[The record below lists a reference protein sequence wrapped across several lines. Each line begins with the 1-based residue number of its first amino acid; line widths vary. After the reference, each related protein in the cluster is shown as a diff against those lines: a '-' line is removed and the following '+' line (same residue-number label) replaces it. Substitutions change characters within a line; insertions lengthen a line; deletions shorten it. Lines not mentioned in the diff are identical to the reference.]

1 MKRFLTA
8 IVFFALAVSCN
19 DVEWHPAGD
28 RIMTEWGE
36 NLDPSNVHQEYP
48 RPQMVREDW
57 INLNGMWNYAVT
69 SADVQDSECADG
81 KILVPFSIESALS
94 GVGRR
99 VTGEDALWY
108 EREIVVPARWKGKRV
123 MLNFGAVDWH
133 AQVYVDG
140 EFAGEHKGGY
150 APFTFDI
157 TDLLKKG
164 RKHSLKV
171 KVLDAT
177 DKSWQPRGKQI
188 LDPYGV
194 WYTAVTGI
202 WQTVWM
208 EAVPASHVKSYLAT
222 SDIDNGKLAVNV
234 ETLMQEG
241 EVCKVVL
248 SDAGDVVAVAEG
260 CDVVLEVPQMK
271 LWTPDAP
278 HLYDLEISILRD
290 GKVVDAVKG
299 YTAMRKISYGKDHT
313 GHHRIFLNN
322 EPVFQFGTLDQ
333 GWWPDGLYTAP
344 CDEALAFDIIKTKE
358 MGFNMI
364 RKHVKVEPAR
374 WYWHCDRLGMMV
386 WQDMPNTYENTGKP
400 WNYHEFDKVDDSIF
414 PEEGKINYYNEWS
427 EIIKANRVFPCI
439 CVWVPFNE
447 AWGQFDTEAV
457 AAFTRAL
464 DDTRLI
470 DYASGGNF
478 YTDCC
483 GEIHDIHNYPEPI
496 MYLYDPARINVLG
509 EYGGL
514 GMPVKG
520 HLWQDSDNWGYAQ
533 YKTADEVLKTYETYA
548 VKLSYLIDYG
558 FSAAI
563 YTQIT
568 DVEGEVN
575 GLMTYDRKVVKLD
588 VDRLREIN
596 KKVIANKYKDEE
608 EGSCC
613 ICHMCNG
620 TYSLLRK
627 PLGRDCDG
635 RL

>member
-208 EAVPASHVKSYLAT
+208 EAVPASYVKSYLAT

-608 EGSCC
+608 
-613 ICHMCNG
+613 
-620 TYSLLRK
+620 
-627 PLGRDCDG
+627 
-635 RL
+635 

>member
-608 EGSCC
+608 
-613 ICHMCNG
+613 
-620 TYSLLRK
+620 
-627 PLGRDCDG
+627 
-635 RL
+635 

>member
-1 MKRFLTA
+1 
-8 IVFFALAVSCN
+8 
-19 DVEWHPAGD
+19 
-28 RIMTEWGE
+28 
-36 NLDPSNVHQEYP
+36 
-48 RPQMVREDW
+48 
-57 INLNGMWNYAVT
+57 
-69 SADVQDSECADG
+69 
-81 KILVPFSIESALS
+81 
-94 GVGRR
+94 
-99 VTGEDALWY
+99 
-108 EREIVVPARWKGKRV
+108 
-123 MLNFGAVDWH
+123 
-133 AQVYVDG
+133 
-140 EFAGEHKGGY
+140 
-150 APFTFDI
+150 
-157 TDLLKKG
+157 
-164 RKHSLKV
+164 
-171 KVLDAT
+171 
-177 DKSWQPRGKQI
+177 
-188 LDPYGV
+188 
-194 WYTAVTGI
+194 
-202 WQTVWM
+202 
-208 EAVPASHVKSYLAT
+208 
-222 SDIDNGKLAVNV
+222 
-234 ETLMQEG
+234 MQEG

-457 AAFTRAL
+457 AAFTRTL

-575 GLMTYDRKVVKLD
+575 GLMTYDRKIVKLD

-608 EGSCC
+608 
-613 ICHMCNG
+613 
-620 TYSLLRK
+620 
-627 PLGRDCDG
+627 
-635 RL
+635 